1 MVTRTTAS
9 QSAPQAAP
17 QPADPASGAS
27 APTVAVKASRKSPHV
42 RSATSAP
49 STLPIAPA
57 QAAPRAQTRPIRQ
70 VTPSTPPPRPKPPT
84 AVQRA
89 AQALPPA
96 ARKAASRVQKEVHR
110 AATGM
115 LGLRGER
122 MAKIDTAWLRMD
134 SASNLMMIN
143 GVWTLSPGI
152 SWEALCGRVQ
162 QRLLQ
167 YPRFCQ
173 RVVEDAAGATWV
185 DDHTFDI
192 AAHVLRETLPFIKAS
207 NNHSGDPNPSMQ
219 GVGMQRALQDR
230 VGALAMQP
238 LDARRPLWQMHLIE
252 DFVGTDGR
260 PGSALIVRIHH
271 CIADGIAL
279 ISVIMSLVDGGAEP
293 PKRAQRDRAAQAAS
307 TEDWI
312 AETLIKPMTG
322 LAVKALDLAGHGAA
336 RSFKMLGAPEKT
348 VHHGMAG
355 TVDMARAACQLLSD
369 AAALALMPDDSPTRL
384 KGQPGTAKR
393 VAWCPPLALDDVRTI
408 GKALN
413 CSINDVLLSCVAGAI
428 GRYLRSEGD
437 DPAGQGIRA
446 MIPVNLRPMEE
457 AWKLGN
463 RFGLVPLVLPIGM
476 SNPVERVY
484 EVKKRMTALKGS
496 TQPILAF
503 AMLAVAGLMVKP
515 AQDALLDLFGRKTTA
530 VMTNVPGPKEQL
542 ALCGSRVTQCMFWVP
557 QSGDIGLGVS
567 ILSYGGG
574 VQFGVITDTTLC
586 PEPQRIIDAFA
597 PEFDQLAL
605 LTLMLPWGD

>member
-1 MVTRTTAS
+1 MVTRIPSPSTTA
-9 QSAPQAAP
+9 PQHAA
-17 QPADPASGAS
+17 ASPLS
-27 APTVAVKASRKSPHV
+27 KV
-42 RSATSAP
+42 R
-49 STLPIAPA
+49 A
-57 QAAPRAQTRPIRQ
+57 QAPDVAL
-70 VTPSTPPPRPKPPT
+70 
-84 AVQRA
+84 RA

-96 ARKAASRVQKEVHR
+96 ARKAATVVQKNMRR

-115 LGLRGER
+115 LGLSGER
-122 MAKIDTAWLRMD
+122 MSKVDTAWLRMD

-152 SWEALCGRVQ
+152 GWEALCERVQ

-167 YPRFCQ
+167 YPRFRQ

-185 DDHTFDI
+185 EDRNFDI
-192 AAHVLRETLPFIKAS
+192 AAHVLREKLTIKKGEKS
-207 NNHSGDPNPSMQ
+207 
-219 GVGMQRALQDR
+219 MQRALQDR
-230 VGALAMQP
+230 VGELAMQP
-238 LDARRPLWQMHLIE
+238 LDPRRPLWQMHLIE
-252 DFVGTDGR
+252 DFTGDDGQ

-279 ISVIMSLVDGGAEP
+279 ISVTMSIVDGGAEP
-293 PKRAQRDRAAQAAS
+293 PRRTRKQREQAA
-307 TEDWI
+307 TAEDWI
-312 AETLIKPMTG
+312 AETLIKPFTGMT
-322 LAVKALDLAGHGAA
+322 VKALDLAGDSAA
-336 RSFKMLGAPEKT
+336 KSLQMLGDPEKT
-348 VHHGMAG
+348 MQSGLSG
-355 TVDMARAACQLLSD
+355 TMDMARVAYQLVSD

-384 KGQPGTAKR
+384 KGQPGQAKR
-393 VAWCPPLALDDVRTI
+393 VAWCPPIPLEEVKAI

-428 GRYLRSEGD
+428 GGYLRSQGD
-437 DPAGQGIRA
+437 DPTGQEIRA

-476 SNPVERVY
+476 ANPVERVY
-484 EVKKRMTALKGS
+484 EVRRRMNALKGS

-503 AMLAVAGLMVKP
+503 AMLAVAGLMIKP
-515 AQDALLDLFGRKTTA
+515 AQDALLNLFGRKTTA

-542 ALCGSRVTQCMFWVP
+542 TLCGARVTQCMFWVP

-574 VQFGVITDTTLC
+574 VQFGVITDTALC
-586 PEPQRIIDAFA
+586 PEPQRIIDAFT
-597 PEFDQLAL
+597 PEFAQLSL
-605 LTLMLPWGD
+605 LTLMLPWGE